1 MKLTL
6 RNVFDGQ
13 GEEYTNTLGYTV
25 VGEKGAGVCVCVW
38 GGGGGGWESCELT
51 SH

>member
-6 RNVFDGQ
+6 RNVFGGQ

-25 VGEKGAGVCVCVW
+25 VGEKGAGVCGC
-38 GGGGGGWESCELT
+38 GGLVS
-51 SH
+51 

>member
-13 GEEYTNTLGYTV
+13 VEEYTNTLGYTV
-25 VGEKGAGVCVCVW
+25 VGEKGAGVCMCV
-38 GGGGGGWESCELT
+38 GVGVL
-51 SH
+51 